1 MRLLQL
7 RIKNLNSLKG
17 EHLIDFCNG
26 ALAETGLFAIT
37 GPTGAGKSTIL
48 DAITLTLYNQTPRS
62 GSVSKNDIVRLGS
75 VITRNTDEAWAQLDY
90 EIKQERYRS
99 QWGISRNRN
108 GNLRDYTLVLSKQEA
123 DGNFVALDVKRNE
136 VPKENSR
143 LIGLSFDQFLRSI
156 LLSQGDFARFLKSS
170 ANERG
175 ELLEKITGTEIYRKL
190 GRACYEKRGAELKLL
205 EEFKIQLGGIELLSK
220 EESAEIKQSLTK
232 LDEECRHQ
240 DEALKSLRKHLQVKT
255 QIRQGEDLL
264 QKTDGQIQ
272 NHKQKKLAF
281 EPQMKRLEEHA
292 VVLPLKAEMMAVKQH
307 AKNISK
313 QKEEQADKQKQAQ
326 IQSERFEKLQS
337 ELKKLLQDAELL
349 KQKEQKLRPLIQQAR
364 QMDEG
369 IRIEENT
376 LREYEKQHKA
386 SVEQNTQVQKQKV
399 LFKKELDDYHAKIL
413 EVSTYLEKNIAYS
426 SIGEQLPLLKQQLSD
441 LTASETALTD
451 RLPQM
456 EASPTRKAL
465 LASGDLSERLEI
477 VKAAIEQSTAFIN
490 AKQKAMPQ
498 GAVDIE
504 QLRLSV
510 QQLQN
515 KAHALDRLHELFIEQ
530 EQLQSEKAALL
541 KGKAD
546 DSKAVEANR
555 LAMDS
560 LLQASEI
567 NQKHI
572 EELKIRRERE
582 LLEAKYTDARQLL
595 KPDEACPLCGS
606 KEHPYVENYEA
617 HSNQTEQLLKEKNE
631 KQVSLNKEEKSLSEK
646 LSALKAEIAN
656 SEKQIVLVDKKILNN
671 KETATQLKEKH
682 TLELVEVNNET
693 IIAAKAA
700 CVKTQ
705 KEQEQLITNSEQWE
719 KATVRNKEFKQVY
732 DELANCLTLKHELL
746 KKLTT
751 LGDATEDK
759 TMALQLEELEQ
770 KYKSIVRKKEEL
782 QAIKEKQLSTN
793 AAFVEKEKQ
802 ATELVLLLKDQ
813 KNKLQSIQEKLQAK
827 KEQRHSLIGNQ
838 NPDEIEKQLREET
851 DVLGEK
857 RQTNEVSLKECE
869 TIKQN
874 LAQQL
879 GVLDKQLQT
888 EQLQFEK
895 LNSELKTKLEA
906 NQLHSIETALKSLL
920 SDEEFKQMQKQQDDL
935 LREETELMHSQT
947 ATRKDLSKLKAELG
961 DRSESESEL
970 NEMLVAKELKYKED
984 LGLAGS
990 LKEKLHNDK
999 LNKEKQKEKLV
1010 LIEKQ
1015 EQEFNRWNELNM
1027 LIGDATGNKFSKF
1040 AQELTLKQVLSL
1052 ANKHLKLLSDRY
1064 SVKHVK
1070 SDNLDDLFVVDQ
1082 YHGNVERSVKTL
1094 SGGES
1099 FLVSLS
1105 LALGLSDMA
1114 GQNTV
1119 IGSLFIDEG
1128 FGTLDQDT
1136 LDVALSALEKLQTET
1151 NRTIGIISH
1160 VPALKERVTT
1170 QIELK
1175 KDASGYSTLQ
1185 VVN

>member
-1 MRLLQL
+1 LQL

-190 GRACYEKRGAELKLL
+190 GRACYEKRGVELKLL
-205 EEFKIQLGGIELLSK
+205 EELKIQLGGIELLSK
-220 EESAEIKQSLTK
+220 EASAEIKQSLTK

-264 QKTDGQIQ
+264 QKTEGQIQ
-272 NHKQKKLAF
+272 NLKQKKLAF

-313 QKEEQADKQKQAQ
+313 QKEEQADKQKQTQ

-369 IRIEENT
+369 IKIEENT
-376 LREYEKQHKA
+376 LREFEKQHKA
-386 SVEQNTQVQKQKV
+386 SVEQNTQVQKQKA
-399 LFKKELDDYHAKIL
+399 LFKKELDDCHAKIL
-413 EVSTYLEKNIAYS
+413 DVSTYLEKNISYS

-441 LTASETALTD
+441 LTTSETALTD

-477 VKAAIEQSTAFIN
+477 VKTAIEHSTAFII

-510 QQLQN
+510 QHLQN
-515 KAHALDRLHELFIEQ
+515 KAHALDRLQELFIEQ
-530 EQLQSEKAALL
+530 EQLQTEKAALL
-541 KGKAD
+541 KGKAE
-546 DSKAVEANR
+546 DSKAVEANS

-560 LLQASEI
+560 LLLASEI

-582 LLEAKYTDARQLL
+582 MLEAKYTDARQLL

-631 KQVSLNKEEKSLSEK
+631 KQASLNKEEKSLSEK
-646 LSALKAEIAN
+646 QSALKAGIAN
-656 SEKQIVLVDKKILNN
+656 SEKQIALVDKKILNN
-671 KETATQLKEKH
+671 KEMATQLKEKH
-682 TLELVEVNNET
+682 TLELVEVNNEM
-693 IIAAKAA
+693 IIEAKAA

-705 KEQEQLITNSEQWE
+705 KQQEQLITNSEQLD

-732 DELANCLTLKHELL
+732 DELATCLKLKHELL
-746 KKLTT
+746 KKLTA
-751 LGDATEDK
+751 LGDATEEK

-770 KYKSIVRKKEEL
+770 KYQSIVRKKEEL

-802 ATELVLLLKDQ
+802 ATELELLLKDQ
-813 KNKLQSIQEKLQAK
+813 KNKLQCIHEKLQAK

-838 NPDEIEKQLREET
+838 NPDEIERQLREET

-874 LAQQL
+874 VAQQL
-879 GVLDKQLQT
+879 GVLDKQMQT

-906 NQLHSIETALKSLL
+906 NQLHSIETALQSLL
-920 SDEEFKQMQKQQDDL
+920 NDEEFKRIQKQQEDL
-935 LREETELMHSQT
+935 LREETELTHSQA
-947 ATRKDLSKLKAELG
+947 ATRKDLAKLKTELG
-961 DRSESESEL
+961 DRSESETEL
-970 NEMLVAKELKYKED
+970 NELLVAKDLKYKED

-999 LNKEKQKEKLV
+999 LNKEKQKEKLI
-1010 LIEKQ
+1010 LIGKQ
-1015 EQEFNRWNELNM
+1015 EQEFNRWNELSM

-1064 SVKHVK
+1064 KVKHVK

-1114 GQNTV
+1114 GQNTI